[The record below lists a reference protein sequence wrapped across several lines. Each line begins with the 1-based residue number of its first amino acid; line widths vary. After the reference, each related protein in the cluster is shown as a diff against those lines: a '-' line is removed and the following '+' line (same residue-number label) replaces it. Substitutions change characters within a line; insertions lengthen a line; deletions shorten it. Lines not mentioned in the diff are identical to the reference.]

1 MKFKAD
7 FEKLFEECENR
18 IHAIITFLALLE
30 MVNLQQLKIT
40 KGENLNQFWVEE
52 KPEEEPEPEQELTA
66 MEIALRQALEKSES
80 NEASHS
86 KQKPRKK
93 KDTESDQDEILA
105 RTLEKKFGKDA

>member
-1 MKFKAD
+1 MGDFDFIQPIEGIPIRYTLKISGKAD

-52 KPEEEPEPEQELTA
+52 KPEEEQDLDPQNNN
-66 MEIALRQALEKSES
+66 LEE
-80 NEASHS
+80 E
-86 KQKPRKK
+86 
-93 KDTESDQDEILA
+93 
-105 RTLEKKFGKDA
+105 